1 MISAADPVPLRI
13 TAGTSWWIFLYKSSI
28 VPGVPRTNVHTIGK
42 PSSLHGL
49 LFLVNAGIES
59 KRNQ

>member
-1 MISAADPVPLRI
+1 
-13 TAGTSWWIFLYKSSI
+13 
-28 VPGVPRTNVHTIGK
+28 VHTIGK